1 MGRIE
6 EALLKKKGF
15 ADADQS
21 LHKFFF
27 FAFFFIEECNCG
39 GYPRS
44 DRTN

>member
-1 MGRIE
+1 ME

-21 LHKFFF
+21 LPKFFF
-27 FAFFFIEECNCG
+27 FFLIEECNCG